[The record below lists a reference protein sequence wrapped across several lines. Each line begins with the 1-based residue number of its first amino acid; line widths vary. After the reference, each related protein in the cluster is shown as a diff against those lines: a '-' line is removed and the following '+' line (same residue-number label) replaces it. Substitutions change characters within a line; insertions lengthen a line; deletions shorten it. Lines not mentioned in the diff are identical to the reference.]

1 MIFVKSPRTGSGKLH
16 QSLGTEEDGEPSW
29 AQGFLPLGLPCSF
42 HSSHHDIPLYRCS
55 WPVRTSV
62 FPSSVICLD
71 KEMKPK
77 EGRGVS
83 KSQIKAGDWH
93 PKLELSCE
101 PKLVAYVIQL

>member
-1 MIFVKSPRTGSGKLH
+1 
-16 QSLGTEEDGEPSW
+16 
-29 AQGFLPLGLPCSF
+29 
-42 HSSHHDIPLYRCS
+42 
-55 WPVRTSV
+55 
-62 FPSSVICLD
+62 VICLD